1 MENHSINIENRI
13 RTTITEIEEID
24 SFDECEVRAS
34 LRSGAVIIK
43 GESLNIEKLDLQ
55 ENIAVIGGTINSIM
69 YIKVK
74 EKGEKGILAK
84 ILK

>member
-1 MENHSINIENRI
+1 MENHIINIENRI

-24 SFDECEVRAS
+24 SFDESEVRAS

-55 ENIAVIGGTINSIM
+55 ENIAVIRGTINSIM

>member
-24 SFDECEVRAS
+24 SFDESEVRAS
-34 LRSGAVIIK
+34 LSNGAVIIK
-43 GESLNIEKLDLQ
+43 GECLNIEKLDLQ

>member
-24 SFDECEVRAS
+24 SFDESEVRAS

-43 GESLNIEKLDLQ
+43 GENLNIEKLDLQ